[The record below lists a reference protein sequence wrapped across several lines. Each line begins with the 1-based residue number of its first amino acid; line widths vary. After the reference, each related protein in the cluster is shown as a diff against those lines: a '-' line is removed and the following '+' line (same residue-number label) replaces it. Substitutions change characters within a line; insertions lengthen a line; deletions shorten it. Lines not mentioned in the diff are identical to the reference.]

1 VAGQFLCEVCFDA
14 LTNHMTAAWNGVDT
28 AVCDDCLAPP
38 AEHVCWQELGEAYGG
53 VELHRDE
60 WEQGYLV
67 RLRNGATVHF
77 RWGRPPTVAPD
88 QVGHPGAIPMLSAA
102 GKDTEDSHA
111 SIHPSLS
118 DIAYRSLCP

>member
-38 AEHVCWQELGEAYGG
+38 AEHPCWQELGEAYGG

-67 RLRNGATVHF
+67 RLKNGATIHF
-77 RWGRPPTVAPD
+77 RWGRP
-88 QVGHPGAIPMLSAA
+88 L
-102 GKDTEDSHA
+102 
-111 SIHPSLS
+111 
-118 DIAYRSLCP
+118 RSRRMS

>member
-1 VAGQFLCEVCFDA
+1 MAGQFLCEVCFDA

-77 RWGRPPTVAPD
+77 RWGRP
-88 QVGHPGAIPMLSAA
+88 L
-102 GKDTEDSHA
+102 
-111 SIHPSLS
+111 
-118 DIAYRSLCP
+118 RSRRIR